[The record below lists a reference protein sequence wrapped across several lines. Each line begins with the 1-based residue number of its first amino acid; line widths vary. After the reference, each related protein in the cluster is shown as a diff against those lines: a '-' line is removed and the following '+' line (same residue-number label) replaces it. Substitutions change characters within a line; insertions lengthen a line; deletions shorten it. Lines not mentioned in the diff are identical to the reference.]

1 MRQTTTF
8 TSEISDET
16 RKRVDRLFLKFAAM
30 YGQLWRSQFK
40 NDAFLALAKSEWQ
53 KGLAGFTE
61 DIFELAIDMCRNT
74 RELPPTLPQFIDFC
88 KKLSKRDVFSKPR
101 ELPEIT
107 SFEVGEAHLL
117 DIKKL
122 LNISTSPRNEC

>member
-1 MRQTTTF
+1 
-8 TSEISDET
+8 
-16 RKRVDRLFLKFAAM
+16 M

-40 NDAFLALAKSEWQ
+40 SDAFLALAKNEWQ
-53 KGLAGFTE
+53 KGVGGFTE
-61 DIFELAIDMCRNT
+61 NIMELAIDLCRNT

-88 KKLSKRDVFSKPR
+88 KKLSKVDVFSKPR

-117 DIKKL
+117 DIKRL
-122 LNISTSPRNEC
+122 LNISKIQRDEC